1 MNTINRL
8 AGVAFGVHLADQIA
22 LVSVPLIAA
31 LAFKASPEVIGILV
45 ACQSSAHLL
54 GSLPFGILIDR
65 TQLRTAVILATLV
78 SLVGFL
84 AVSTSINTG
93 SLVGFGIAVTFAG
106 FGVVLFSLAAL
117 SIVPHAAPSKGL
129 ARANAKIEIPRTVA
143 SFLVPLVVGV
153 SIADRAMGWVFPVA
167 VAGTAIAFIFALN
180 LPRFEKNT
188 TSGEGIMRRVLDG
201 GAYVLNNSFLRAISL
216 CAVSWNLA
224 FTALLVVMLPLLTE
238 VYLIEAGA
246 FGIALAAFG
255 LAAII
260 GTWVAGKFAAIVPPK
275 ILLLF
280 GPAISTLAAFILYT
294 IPVGGPSIAVYGAFF
309 LLGFGPAM
317 WLVAQNSVRQ
327 LVTPAPMLGRVNAVI
342 QTAIYG
348 MRPIGAIIGG
358 AVVGATSPKT
368 GLAVVIVAF
377 ALSFLAAALSR
388 LRSIRHY
395 DDLNTLP
402 ATG

>member
-8 AGVAFGVHLADQIA
+8 ASVAFGVHLADQIA

-31 LAFKASPEVIGILV
+31 LAFEASPEVIGILV

-78 SLVGFL
+78 SLAGFL
-84 AVSTSINTG
+84 AVSASINTG
-93 SLVGFGIAVTFAG
+93 SLTGFGLSVTFAG

-117 SIVPHAAPSKGL
+117 SIVPHAAPPKGL
-129 ARANAKIEIPRTVA
+129 AHANATIEIPRTIA

-153 SIADRAMGWVFPVA
+153 SVADQTVGWIFPVA
-167 VAGTAIAFIFALN
+167 AAGTAIAFVFALN

-188 TSGEGIMRRVLDG
+188 TSGEGIVHRVLAG
-201 GAYVLNNSFLRAISL
+201 GVYVLNNSFLRAISL

-260 GTWVAGKFAAIVPPK
+260 GTWVAGKFAAIVPPN

-280 GPAISTLAAFILYT
+280 GPAISTLAALILYA
-294 IPVGGPSIAVYGAFF
+294 IPVGGPALAIYGAFF

-348 MRPIGAIIGG
+348 MRPIGALIGG

-368 GLAVVIVAF
+368 GLVVVIAAF
-377 ALSFLAAALSR
+377 ALSFVAAASSR

-395 DDLNTLP
+395 DDLKTLP
-402 ATG
+402 APG